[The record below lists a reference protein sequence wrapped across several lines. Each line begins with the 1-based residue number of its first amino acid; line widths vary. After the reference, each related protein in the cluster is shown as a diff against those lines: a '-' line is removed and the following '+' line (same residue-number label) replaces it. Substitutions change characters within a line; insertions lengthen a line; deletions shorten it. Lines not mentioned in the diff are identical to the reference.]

1 MQAYV
6 DPLNRCFFN
15 KSVLAVFFFF
25 LHAQKSQQKGT
36 CVAFVCRC
44 VEKQFSLLNLSL
56 TANKD

>member
-25 LHAQKSQQKGT
+25 YMPKK
-36 CVAFVCRC
+36 
-44 VEKQFSLLNLSL
+44 
-56 TANKD
+56 ANKRGRVLLLCVGVWKNSSAY

>member
-15 KSVLAVFFFF
+15 KSVLAVFF
-25 LHAQKSQQKGT
+25 LHAQKSQQKGA

-44 VEKQFSLLNLSL
+44 VEKQFSLLNLSHM
-56 TANKD
+56 ANKD